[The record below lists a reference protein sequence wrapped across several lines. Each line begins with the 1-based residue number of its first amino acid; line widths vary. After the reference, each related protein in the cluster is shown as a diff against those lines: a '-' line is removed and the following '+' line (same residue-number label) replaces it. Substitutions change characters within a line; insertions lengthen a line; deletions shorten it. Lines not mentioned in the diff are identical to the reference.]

1 MVCRSGG
8 LGDQETESD
17 PEESK
22 QQQVGSEGGGKVR
35 KGERK
40 GIGLRGKEMSG
51 ERVKWSCQ
59 YRLRFNEAVKK
70 GEIARL
76 RRGVYG
82 RLKVYVATRRPLKFH
97 QDQPSS
103 LELYSN
109 K

>member
-35 KGERK
+35 KGEGK

-70 GEIARL
+70 
-76 RRGVYG
+76 RRDS
-82 RLKVYVATRRPLKFH
+82 KIEE
-97 QDQPSS
+97 DQQGWR
-103 LELYSN
+103 
-109 K
+109 